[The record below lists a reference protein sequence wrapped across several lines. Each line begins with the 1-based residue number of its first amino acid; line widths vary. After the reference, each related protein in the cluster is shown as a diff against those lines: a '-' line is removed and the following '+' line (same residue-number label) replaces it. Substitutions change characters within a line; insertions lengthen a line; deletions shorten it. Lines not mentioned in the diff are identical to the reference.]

1 MTERIDG
8 IIDRVSNEEHFSDIE
23 WILKAPVENLAWSV
37 VDDTMKANA
46 EFQYKA
52 GLPAKVVR
60 KTEASGI
67 RTVRRGN
74 KTISYKVP
82 CRWCQQVAGTYTY
95 PNVPRDV
102 WKRHDGCECIIEYT
116 PAGGGPGQVLKGNS
130 KGWVATD
137 EELAV
142 RRNARPVTVTLT
154 KEEQEQLQKIG
165 TGAIVESSDMKK
177 TGPGKVIP
185 IDGDTRQGTGY
196 LLDTYDTLADEYGG
210 TISLAKYSEPYMT
223 GHFDWNGEHWNWVT
237 SGADIDGVVK
247 YWTNRQ
253 VDGFVFDIR
262 QNPITQST
270 KRLST
275 VEKEAKEALKKYA
288 TRPTDVIIMQDGKIL
303 SSFRYEI

>member
-8 IIDRVSNEEHFSDIE
+8 MIDRVSNEEHFSDIE
-23 WILKAPVENLAWSV
+23 WILKAPVENIAWSV
-37 VDDTMKANA
+37 VDDTMRANA

-60 KTEASGI
+60 TTEASGI
-67 RTVRRGN
+67 RTVKRGN

-95 PNVPRDV
+95 PNVPKDV

-142 RRNARPVTVTLT
+142 RRNARTVTVTLT
-154 KEEQEQLQKIG
+154 KEEQEKLQKIG
-165 TGAIVESSDMKK
+165 TGTIVESADMKK
-177 TGPGKVIP
+177 SGTGKVVP
-185 IDGDTRQGTGY
+185 IERDAKRS
-196 LLDTYDTLADEYGG
+196 LDVYDVLADEYGG
-210 TISLAKYSEPYMT
+210 TISRANYSEPWLYN
-223 GHFDWNGEHWNWVT
+223 HFDWNGKHWNLFE
-237 SGADIDGVVK
+237 SGASIDGAIR
-247 YWTNRQ
+247 YWTEQ
-253 VDGFVFDIR
+253 VDGFVIDIR
-262 QNPITQST
+262 KNPVTQST

-288 TRPTDVIIMQDGKIL
+288 TRPTDVIIMKDGKIL